1 MARVCVRSATV
12 LHANGQVQT
21 RILDHTM
28 LDSITSPRAG
38 WRISFDRLDRTITM
52 ALAAAAVPFLRAAL
66 GIVFLWFGALKL
78 VPGLSPA
85 QDLATRT
92 IDVLTFGVVSPA
104 VSLPVLAGWEVL
116 IGLGLLT
123 GRFLRVTLLLLAVQ
137 MLGTLTPLVLFPAET
152 FSVFPIAPTLEG
164 QYIIK
169 NLVLVGAAMV
179 IGGTVRG
186 GQLQAEPPIEGPR

>member
-1 MARVCVRSATV
+1 
-12 LHANGQVQT
+12 
-21 RILDHTM
+21 M
-28 LDSITSPRAG
+28 LDSITAPGAA
-38 WRISFDRLDRTITM
+38 WRTSFETLDRKVTTV
-52 ALAAAAVPFLRAAL
+52 LAAAAIPFLRIAL
-66 GIVFLWFGALKL
+66 SIAFLWFGALKI

-92 IDVLTFGVVSPA
+92 IEVLSLGLVPAA
-104 VSLPVLAGWEVL
+104 VSLPVLAVWEVL

-123 GRFLRVTLLLLAVQ
+123 GRFLRATLLLLAVQ
-137 MLGTLTPLVLFPAET
+137 MLGTMTPLLLFPAET

-179 IGGTVRG
+179 IGATVRG
-186 GQLQAEPPIEGPR
+186 GQLLSEPPAEARR